1 MTTVDVFWVA
11 RDPGF
16 ITRRYADCGLLNA
29 MFEREPGTWIPRDP
43 IVFEHHDVRSYFP
56 HHDGAVVAF
65 SGMANAPDADWLI
78 GEIDRMRWALVL
90 ILGNEQWDFP
100 WHRLPETARRKVW
113 VMNPLPEHAHL
124 SNRLPGGPYPGTH
137 AEMAPYAHLAT
148 ERPLDW
154 FFAGQ
159 VTHQRRFDC
168 VDALAGLKRG
178 LLYRTTGFMQG
189 MPPEEYSRNVVS
201 AKVVP
206 CPSGPMTLDANRPLS
221 ALEGGAVPIL
231 DMIKPTDPQFDY
243 WALVFGDDY
252 PLPVIYDWNELPYQ
266 IEHLTADWRHLSN
279 RTFSWWQQWKRRTA
293 LQLDSDIRT
302 LAQEPAISWSEE
314 DEMTVVITSS
324 PIEAHPSTEIL
335 EQVIASVRERLPN
348 VEIIIAMDG
357 VRPEQEH
364 LRANYDEY
372 VRRVCWKANYEW
384 HRTLPVVLPAW
395 GHQANTARAALV
407 FVRTPTILFLE
418 HDTPIVGSIDWQ
430 GMVLAVRY
438 DKANV
443 IRLHQ
448 DVSIH
453 PDHESTFAADDVEY
467 LNDLPLRRSAVWWQ
481 RPHLAATQFYRDTL
495 DLFFPPASRTMIEDR
510 LYGDVWIDCLEGRWD
525 RWKIWV
531 YIPEGDD
538 IRRSGHLDGRGD
550 APKFDM
556 DFGE

>member
-1 MTTVDVFWVA
+1 MNVDVFWVC
-11 RDPGF
+11 RDPEF
-16 ITRRYADCGLLNA
+16 ITHGYADCGFLEA
-29 MFEREPGTWIPRDP
+29 MMAREPGTWIPRDP
-43 IVFEHHDVRSYFP
+43 IEFTHHDVRGPFP
-56 HHDGAVVAF
+56 HYDGAVVAF
-65 SGMANAPDADWLI
+65 TGMGCAPDADWLI
-78 GEIDRMRWALVL
+78 GEINDMRWALVL

-137 AEMAPYAHLAT
+137 AEMAPYAHLAA

-159 VTHQRRFDC
+159 ATNARRHAC
-168 VDALAGLKRG
+168 VDALLRVPHGS
-178 LLYRTTGFMQG
+178 LYRTTGFMQG
-189 MPPEEYSRNVVS
+189 MPSEEYSRNVVS
-201 AKVVP
+201 TKVVP

-221 ALEGGAVPIL
+221 ALEAGAIPLL
-231 DMIKPTDPQFDY
+231 DMVKPQDPQFDY
-243 WALVFGDDY
+243 WSLVFGEDHEC
-252 PLPVIYDWNELPYQ
+252 PQIIDWNDAPEFIAALV
-266 IEHLTADWRHLSN
+266 ANWRPKSN
-279 RTFSWWQQWKRRTA
+279 QVFSWWQQWKRRTA
-293 LQLDSDIRT
+293 NQLDSDIRT
-302 LAQEPAISWSEE
+302 LAQEPAISWTEE

-384 HRTLPVVLPAW
+384 HRTLPVVMGSW
-395 GHQANTARAALV
+395 GHQANTARLALEHV
-407 FVRTPTILFLE
+407 LTPTILFLE

-430 GMVLAVRY
+430 GLVFNVMHGE
-438 DKANV
+438 ANM

-453 PDHESTFAADDVEY
+453 PDHESTFVSDAVEVV
-467 LNDLPLRRSAVWWQ
+467 NGVPMRRSGVYWA
-481 RPHLAATQFYRDTL
+481 RPHVASTEFYRNMLTS
-495 DLFFPPASRTMIEDR
+495 FFPTSSRTMIEDR
-510 LYGDVWIDCLEGRWD
+510 IYGDVWIACSEGRWQTW
-525 RWKIWV
+525 RIWT
-531 YIPEGDD
+531 YIPDGPD

-556 DFGE
+556 DFS